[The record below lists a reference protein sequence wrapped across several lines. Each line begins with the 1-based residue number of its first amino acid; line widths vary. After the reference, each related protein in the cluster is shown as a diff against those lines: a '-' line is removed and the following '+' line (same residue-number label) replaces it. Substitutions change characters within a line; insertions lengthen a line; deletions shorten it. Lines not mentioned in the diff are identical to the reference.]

1 VLIPNKIILGLMPGK
16 NDLNQDLTLEN
27 ALNLT
32 TFAKNNQLQ
41 GVMTWD
47 ANIDSKGVDGNAPYA
62 YSLGIESILNNNSNR
77 SNNKLYKYFC
87 CCFL

>member
-1 VLIPNKIILGLMPGK
+1 MPGK

-32 TFAKNNQLQ
+32 TFAKNSQLQ

-47 ANIDSKGVDGNAPYA
+47 ANIDSKGVDSNAPYA
-62 YSLGIESILNNNSNR
+62 YSLGIESILNNN
-77 SNNKLYKYFC
+77 NNKLYKYFC
-87 CCFL
+87 CSF